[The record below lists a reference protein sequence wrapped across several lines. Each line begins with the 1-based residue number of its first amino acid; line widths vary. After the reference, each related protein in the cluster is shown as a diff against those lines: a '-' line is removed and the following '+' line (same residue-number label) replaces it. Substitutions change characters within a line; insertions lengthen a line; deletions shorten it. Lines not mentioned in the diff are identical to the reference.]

1 MSKKILV
8 TGCAGF
14 IGSNLTNKLVL
25 QGHSVTGIDNLS
37 FGFLDNLKEIENKSN
52 FKFINHDISNP
63 IDLPEFDEIYN
74 LACPASPIAHSK
86 APFDAW
92 RASTFGIYNMLEVA
106 RKNPECLF
114 FHTSTSEVYGDPEV
128 NPQPE
133 SYRGNV
139 DCTGA
144 RACYKESKRAGESL
158 IFDYHRYHN
167 TKVRVIR
174 IFNTYGPKMSP
185 NDGRVVSTFIT
196 QALSNKD
203 ITIHGEG
210 KQTRSF
216 QYIDDLLLGIDKMM
230 HNDINFIGPVN
241 LGNPSEFKI
250 KELAELVLKLIPDSK
265 SKIIYVPEAPD
276 DARLRKPDISLAK
289 EKLDWEPKVNLVD
302 GLKKTIEYLKL
313 SDLSKLIK

>member
-14 IGSNLTNKLVL
+14 VGSNLTIKLVNE
-25 QGHSVTGIDNLS
+25 GNDVTGIDNLS
-37 FGFLDNLKEIENKSN
+37 FGFLKNIKEIENKDN
-52 FKFINHDISNP
+52 FKFINHDICDP
-63 IDLPEFDEIYN
+63 IELPVFDEIYN
-74 LACPASPIAHSK
+74 LACPASPIAHQK

-92 RASTFGIYNMLEVA
+92 KASTFGVYNMLELA
-106 RKNPECLF
+106 KKNPECLF

-139 DCTGA
+139 DPDGL

-158 IFDYHRYHN
+158 IFDYNRYHK

-185 NDGRVVSTFIT
+185 NDGRVVSTFIV
-196 QALSNKD
+196 QALNNKD
-203 ITIHGEG
+203 ITIHGDG

-216 QYIDDLLLGIDKMM
+216 QFIDDLIIGMDKMM
-230 HNDINFIGPVN
+230 YNTSDFLGPVN
-241 LGNPSEFKI
+241 IGNPAEYTI
-250 KELAELVLKLIPDSK
+250 KQLAEEILKLIPESK
-265 SKIIYVPEAPD
+265 SKIIYVNEAPD
-276 DARLRKPDISLAK
+276 DAHVRRPDITLAK
-289 EKLDWEPKVNLVD
+289 EKLNWEPKVNLID
-302 GLKKTIEYLKL
+302 GLTKTIEYLKTCDLVNL
-313 SDLSKLIK
+313 S

>member
-1 MSKKILV
+1 MPKNILV

-14 IGSNLTNKLVL
+14 IGSNLTINLVKE
-25 QGHSVTGIDNLS
+25 GHNVTGIDNLS
-37 FGFLDNLKEIENKSN
+37 FGFLENLNEIKDKKN
-52 FKFINHDISNP
+52 FKFIKHDIVIP
-63 IDLPEFDEIYN
+63 IELPAFDEIYN

-106 RKNPECLF
+106 RKNSDCLF
-114 FHTSTSEVYGDPEV
+114 FHTSTSEVYGDPTV

-139 DCTGA
+139 DCTGL

-158 IFDYHRYHN
+158 IFDYNRYHK

-185 NDGRVVSTFIT
+185 NDGRVVSNFIT
-196 QALSNKD
+196 QILSNKD
-203 ITIHGEG
+203 ITVHGDG
-210 KQTRSF
+210 NQTRSF

-230 HNDINFIGPVN
+230 YNTIDFIGPVN
-241 LGNPSEFKI
+241 IGNPTEFTI
-250 KELAELVLKLIPDSK
+250 KQLAETILKLIPESK

-276 DARLRKPDISLAK
+276 DAHLRKPDITLAK
-289 EKLDWEPKVNLVD
+289 KKLGWEPKVNLEI
-302 GLKKTIEYLKL
+302 GLKKTIEYFKTL
-313 SDLSKLIK
+313 

>member
-1 MSKKILV
+1 MSKNILV

-14 IGSNLTNKLVL
+14 IGSNLSVKLVNE
-25 QGHSVTGIDNLS
+25 GNKVTGIDNLS
-37 FGFLDNLKEIENKSN
+37 FGFLENLKEIKDNPN
-52 FKFINHDISNP
+52 FQFIKHDISYP
-63 IDLPEFDEIYN
+63 IELEAYDEIYN
-74 LACPASPIAHSK
+74 LACPASPIAHSR

-92 RASTFGIYNMLEVA
+92 RASTFGVYNMLEIA

-114 FHTSTSEVYGDPEV
+114 FHTSTSEVYGDPQV

-139 DCTGA
+139 DPTGL

-185 NDGRVVSTFIT
+185 NDGRVVSTFIV
-196 QALSNKD
+196 QALNNQD
-203 ITIHGEG
+203 ITIHGDG
-210 KQTRSF
+210 HQTRSF
-216 QYIDDLLLGIDKMM
+216 QYIDDLINGMDKMM

-241 LGNPSEFKI
+241 IGNPAEFTI
-250 KELAELVLKLIPDSK
+250 KELAEKILELIPNSK
-265 SKIIYVPEAPD
+265 SKIIYVDEAPD
-276 DARLRKPDISLAK
+276 DAHVRKPDITLAK
-289 EKLDWEPKVNLVD
+289 EKLNWEPKIKLEE
-302 GLKKTIEYLKL
+302 GLIKTIVFLK
-313 SDLSKLIK
+313 SCDLVNFR

>member
-1 MSKKILV
+1 MKKILI

-14 IGSNLTNKLVL
+14 IGSNLTVKLVNE
-25 QGHSVTGIDNLS
+25 GNDVTGVDNLS
-37 FGFLDNLKEIENKSN
+37 FGFLENLNEIKDAKN
-52 FKFINHDISNP
+52 FKFINKDISIP
-63 IDLPEFDEIYN
+63 YDFGIFDEIYN
-74 LACPASPIAHSK
+74 FACPASPIAHKK

-92 RASTFGIYNMLEVA
+92 KASTFGVYNMLEIA

-139 DCTGA
+139 DCTGE

-167 TKVRVIR
+167 IKVRVIR

-185 NDGRVVSTFIT
+185 NDGRVVSNFIT
-196 QALSNKD
+196 QALSNAD
-203 ITIHGEG
+203 LTMHGDG

-216 QYIDDLLLGIDKMM
+216 QYIDDLLNGIDKMM
-230 HNDINFIGPVN
+230 HNDIDFVGPVN
-241 LGNPSEFKI
+241 IGNPSEFTI
-250 KELAELVLKLIPDSK
+250 KQLAEEVLKLIPESK
-265 SKIIYVPEAPD
+265 SKIIYLDEAPD
-276 DARLRKPDISLAK
+276 DAHLRKPDISLAK

-313 SDLSKLIK
+313 SDLSNYNK